1 MATKTGGSA
10 NKYGAGGKLDG
21 SIRQAT
27 REQKKS
33 TGGTTAP
40 PRKIEEAH
48 KEMRRML
55 TETRKQSASRTRKG

>member
-10 NKYGAGGKLDG
+10 NKYGAGGTLDG
-21 SIRQAT
+21 SFRKAT

-33 TGGTTAP
+33 TGGTTA